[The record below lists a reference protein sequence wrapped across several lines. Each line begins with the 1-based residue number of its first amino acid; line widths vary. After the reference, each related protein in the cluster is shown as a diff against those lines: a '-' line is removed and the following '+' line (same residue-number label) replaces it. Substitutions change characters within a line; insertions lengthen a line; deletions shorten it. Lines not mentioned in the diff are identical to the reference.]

1 MNKTIL
7 IVDDT
12 QFLADLVGRV
22 TEMHG
27 YTPKIAY
34 NMQDGFKIYSDARPG
49 IVLTDL
55 RMPFGYEGVEL
66 AQEIRKHENE
76 LKVPRSAIGL
86 WTSAAA
92 DFQKPPE
99 GIDKV
104 FFKEGKIDVI
114 MSAVKELE
122 GIRYSRI

>member
-7 IVDDT
+7 IVDDM

-22 TEMHG
+22 TEIHG
-27 YTPKIAY
+27 YKPKIAY
-34 NMQDGFKIYSDARPG
+34 NKEDGLKIYSENQPG

-55 RMPFGYEGVEL
+55 QMPFGQEGVEL
-66 AQEIRKHENE
+66 AQEIRKHEDNCR
-76 LKVPRSAIGL
+76 VQRAAIGL

-92 DFQKPPE
+92 DFQNPPE

-104 FFKEGKIDVI
+104 FFKEGKMDVI
-114 MSAVKELE
+114 MNAVKELE
-122 GIRYSRI
+122 VLR